1 MRNKILILLLFLPVS
16 LWAQKNVDLDK
27 FGFSVQ
33 LRSLPQVR
41 LDSTYRTYNVEIES
55 TRLMQSFM
63 KEVDPERIVVL
74 DGWRKLPE
82 GGHVI
87 VNVKLD
93 DLLPES
99 FSIVERVENIK
110 DRMGKIT
117 GTRTLYSQEVTYSFA
132 ATAVV
137 MDYKGMHI
145 YDQQLIS
152 REQKQKYRSPEFPV
166 RQVAEGYFMLNSIKL
181 TSDLY
186 RQNVTRAMHNLSNRL
201 SNDFGYAEVTSND
214 YMWIVGSRKHP
225 EYDAHRKAF
234 QQMNSVLFGMDAN
247 THIPDLKV
255 KMKPVIDYFEGIKKR
270 YNSTSKHD
278 RKIRYASFFN
288 LAVIYYYL
296 DDPQSMMKEANG
308 LVLNDFDSRDGKG
321 FESVALR
328 LKNQMQMANVTSRH
342 FPIDVTKFKGPYEP
356 AQPVLSKTD

>member
-1 MRNKILILLLFLPVS
+1 MQPFMREL
-16 LWAQKNVDLDK
+16 
-27 FGFSVQ
+27 
-33 LRSLPQVR
+33 
-41 LDSTYRTYNVEIES
+41 
-55 TRLMQSFM
+55 
-63 KEVDPERIVVL
+63 DPERIVDL

-82 GGHVI
+82 GGHLTVA
-87 VNVKLD
+87 VRLD

-99 FSIVERVENIK
+99 FSITERVENIK
-110 DRMGKIT
+110 DKLGKIT
-117 GTRTLYSQEVTYSFA
+117 GTRTFYSQEITYSFA

-137 MDYKGMHI
+137 TDYKGMHI
-145 YDQQLIS
+145 YDQQLAN
-152 REQKQKYRSPEFPV
+152 RESKQKYRSPEFPV
-166 RQVAEGYFMLNSIKL
+166 RQLAEGYFLLNSIKL

-201 SNDFGYAEVTSND
+201 TTDFGYSEITSND
-214 YMWIVGSRKHP
+214 YMWIVSSRKHA

-247 THIPDLKV
+247 TPILDVRV

-296 DDPQSMMKEANG
+296 DDPASMMKEANG

-321 FESVALR
+321 FESVATR
-328 LKNQMQMANVTSRH
+328 LKNQLQIANVNSRH
-342 FPIDVTKFKGPYEP
+342 FPIDINKFKGPFETT
-356 AQPVLSKTD
+356 QPVLSKTN

>member
-1 MRNKILILLLFLPVS
+1 MLLKIFSILMFVPFSLL
-16 LWAQKNVDLDK
+16 AQKNVDLDK

-41 LDSTYRTYNVEIES
+41 LDSTYRTYNVDIES
-55 TRLMQSFM
+55 TRLMQPFM
-63 KEVDPERIVVL
+63 KEVDPERIVMV

-82 GGHVI
+82 GGHVT
-87 VNVKLD
+87 VSVKLD

-99 FSIVERVENIK
+99 FSTVERLENIK
-110 DRMGKIT
+110 DKTGKIT
-117 GTRTLYSQEVTYSFA
+117 GTRTFYAQEVTYTFA

-137 MDYKGMHI
+137 TDYKGMHI

-152 REQKQKYRSPEFPV
+152 RDQKQRYRSPEFPV
-166 RQVAEGYFMLNSIKL
+166 KQVADGYFMLNSIKL

-186 RQNVTRAMHNLSNRL
+186 RQNVTRAMHTLSNRL
-201 SNDFGYAEVTSND
+201 SNDFGYSAVTSND

-247 THIPDLKV
+247 TYIPDLKE

-308 LVLNDFDSRDGKG
+308 LVLNDFDSKDGKG

-342 FPIDVTKFKGPYEP
+342 FPIDVTKFKGPYETT
-356 AQPVLSKTD
+356 QPVLSKTN

>member
-1 MRNKILILLLFLPVS
+1 MLKQILAIVLILPLS
-16 LWAQKNVDLDK
+16 LIGQRTVDLDK

-33 LRSLPQVR
+33 LRSLPLVK

-55 TRLMQSFM
+55 TRLMQPFM
-63 KEVDPERIVVL
+63 RDVDPERIVDL
-74 DGWRKLPE
+74 GGWKKLPE
-82 GGHVI
+82 GGHLTVSI
-87 VNVKLD
+87 RLD

-99 FSIVERVENIK
+99 FNVVERVENIK
-110 DRMGKIT
+110 DKQGKIT
-117 GTRTLYSQEVTYSFA
+117 GTRTFYAQEVTYSFA
-132 ATAVV
+132 ATAVIT
-137 MDYKGMHI
+137 DYKGMHI
-145 YDQQLIS
+145 YDQQLANRDS
-152 REQKQKYRSPEFPV
+152 KQKYRSPEFPV
-166 RQVAEGYFMLNSIKL
+166 RQVAEGYFLMNSIKL

-201 SNDFGYAEVTSND
+201 TQDFGYSAVTAND
-214 YMWIVGSRKHP
+214 FMWIVGSRKHP

-247 THIPDLKV
+247 THIPDLRE

-296 DDPQSMMKEANG
+296 DDPASMMKEANG

-321 FESVALR
+321 FESVAMR
-328 LKNQMQMANVTSRH
+328 LKNQMQIANVTTRH
-342 FPIDVTKFKGPYEP
+342 FPIDTSKFKGPFETT
-356 AQPVLSKTD
+356 QPVLSKTN